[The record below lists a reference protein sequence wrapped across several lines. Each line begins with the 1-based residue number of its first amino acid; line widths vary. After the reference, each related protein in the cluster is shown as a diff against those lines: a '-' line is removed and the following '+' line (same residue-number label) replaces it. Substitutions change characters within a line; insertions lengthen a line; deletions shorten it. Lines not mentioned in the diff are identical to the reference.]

1 MPEIEY
7 LTVAN
12 HAEAIN
18 GMLYLQGAGWTT
30 IQQPVN
36 PQGVPAVMTFGIAV
50 SILIGWNETNR
61 RYPLVLRLSDEDGDE
76 VFRIDAQAEA
86 GRPPGTPVGSRMRSV
101 LALNAAV
108 PFGRAGGYELRA
120 DLADEHRSVA
130 FQVQH
135 IIAPGAQ
142 PAV

>member
-18 GMLYLQGAGWTT
+18 GMLYLQGAGWTN
-30 IQQPVN
+30 IQQPMT
-36 PQGVPAVMTFGIAV
+36 PQGVPAVVNFGIAV

-61 RYPLVLRLSDEDGDE
+61 RFPLVLRLSDEDGNE
-76 VFRIDAQAEA
+76 VFRVDAQAEA
-86 GRPPGTPVGSRMRSV
+86 GRPAGVPVGSPMRSV

-108 PFGRAGGYELRA
+108 QFGHPGGYELRA
-120 DLADEHRSVA
+120 DLEEAHRNVT

-135 IIAPGAQ
+135 VPMPGSQ
-142 PAV
+142 PAA